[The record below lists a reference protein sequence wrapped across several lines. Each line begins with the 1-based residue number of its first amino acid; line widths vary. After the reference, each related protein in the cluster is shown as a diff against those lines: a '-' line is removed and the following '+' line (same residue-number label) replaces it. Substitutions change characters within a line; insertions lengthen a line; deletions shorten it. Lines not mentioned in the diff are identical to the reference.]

1 MVARVKQ
8 ALARAET
15 LRRFSFSPTVARGRL
30 ILRGDV
36 DTREQHRR
44 AERVAANVEGVR
56 EITNQV
62 TVQRQS
68 LSEAGDAAE
77 ATYHTVG
84 RGDTLTEIASAYGVS
99 VRQLRALNDLSGAL
113 QPGDRIRVR

>member
-8 ALARAET
+8 ALAHAET